1 MIYFLAVSIEKSEML
16 EPKIERTASLDIRSS
31 QNMEGIEAG
40 STPSLMCKLNV
51 PGQVWWSTGDRNL
64 TTVKVD
70 FELTTGRLDI
80 KKASRNDTG
89 EYKCSALTAD
99 GESLEKTIHIRVIG
113 MIDLSISYLN
123 VYLSLAFKIH
133 HAIMILMR

>member
-1 MIYFLAVSIEKSEML
+1 MYFLAVSIEKPEVP

-31 QNMEGIEAG
+31 QDMEGIEAG
-40 STPSLMCKLNV
+40 STPSLVCKLNM

-64 TTVKVD
+64 TTVKD
-70 FELTTGRLDI
+70 FEHIGRLDI

-113 MIDLSISYLN
+113 MTNLPIEIYLISIPLSSP
-123 VYLSLAFKIH
+123 F
-133 HAIMILMR
+133 ILRI